1 MLQFII
7 LNTSDVANNVASETA
22 ITFKHHD
29 PWGIAMILIAMTV
42 VFAAL
47 FILYVSFKYIGFIFT
62 TDWKRRSLLKEGKI
76 KEAEHIENSSMGEL
90 NAAIALAL
98 YKYKQELHDLESL
111 HLTINK
117 VSRNYSPWS
126 SKIYGLSHIQRN

>member
-1 MLQFII
+1 MLQFIL
-7 LNTSDVANNVASETA
+7 LNTSEVVNKAASETA
-22 ITFKHHD
+22 EKFNRLD
-29 PWGIAMILIAMTV
+29 PWGIAMTIIAMTV
-42 VFAAL
+42 VFIAL
-47 FILYVSFKYIGFIFT
+47 IILYVSFKYIGFIFT

-76 KEAEHIENSSMGEL
+76 KEAEHIVNSSMGEL

-126 SKIYGLSHIQRN
+126 SKIYGIGQIQRN

>member
-1 MLQFII
+1 MLQFIL
-7 LNTSDVANNVASETA
+7 LNTGELVSKAASETA
-22 ITFKHHD
+22 ETFNRLD
-29 PWGIAMILIAMTV
+29 PFGIAMTIIAMSV
-42 VFAAL
+42 VFGAL
-47 FILYVSFKYIGFIFT
+47 IILYVSFKYIGFIFT
-62 TDWKRRSLLKEGKI
+62 TDWKRRSLLKEGRI

-98 YKYKQELHDLESL
+98 YKYKQELHDMESL
-111 HLTINK
+111 HLTISK